1 VNIDRRQDMSETIG
15 QDGGMAALP
24 PRRIGE
30 ILSTAFQLYR
40 RYWRTLLAIAA
51 VVVVPL
57 TLLQYVIG
65 HWVRTHGQQMR
76 DQVVVSTSFW
86 AVATAS
92 LLAAIVGLLL
102 YQVLTGAITRAI
114 AAEVA
119 GQDPGVEQS
128 YRFGFARLGP
138 VLVVSVLVGLATLL
152 GLIVFTIPG
161 IYIGVRL
168 AVSIQALVVEG
179 KRGTEAMRRSWDL
192 VGGHWWHAAFT
203 VLIAGLITAVVN
215 AVITAP
221 FSAGAWFV
229 QGVAAAVATIV
240 TLPYGA
246 LVGVLLYLD
255 LRARKERMEMDT
267 LKATCRPQPPDP
279 RTAGRQRVLP
289 VAPRR

>member
-1 VNIDRRQDMSETIG
+1 MNEPIG
-15 QDGGMAALP
+15 QGGGMAALP
-24 PRRIGE
+24 PRGIGE
-30 ILSTAFQLYR
+30 ILSAAFQLYR
-40 RYWRTLLAIAA
+40 RHWRTLVAIAA

-65 HWVRTHGQQMR
+65 HWVRSLGEQMR

-86 AVATAS
+86 AVASAS
-92 LLAAIVGLLL
+92 LLAALVGLLL
-102 YQVLTGAITRAI
+102 YQVLTGAITRNI

-119 GQDPGVEQS
+119 GQNLDLEQS

-138 VLVVSVLVGLATLL
+138 ILVVSILVGLATLL
-152 GLIVFTIPG
+152 GLIVFIIPG

-168 AVSIQALVVEG
+168 AVSVQALVVED
-179 KRGTEAMRRSWDL
+179 KRGTEAMRRSWEL

-203 VLIAGLITAVVN
+203 ILIAGLITAVVN

-221 FSAGAWFV
+221 FSAGAWLL
-229 QGVAAAVATIV
+229 QGIAAAVATTV

-255 LRARKERMEMDT
+255 LRARKERLDLDT
-267 LKATCRPQPPDP
+267 LKANLQ
-279 RTAGRQRVLP
+279 AS
-289 VAPRR
+289 AA